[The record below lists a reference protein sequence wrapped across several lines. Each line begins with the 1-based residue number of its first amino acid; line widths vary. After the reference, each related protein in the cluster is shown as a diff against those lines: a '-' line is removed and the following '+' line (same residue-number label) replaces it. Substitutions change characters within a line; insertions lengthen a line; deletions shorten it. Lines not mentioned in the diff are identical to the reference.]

1 MRNSRSFILVSLC
14 CAAFL
19 CILSGCRASKPTSS
33 ISPAENQVKNYPKT
47 AEGEVEAMIDSYKT
61 WSDVTMSF
69 RCNLRS
75 PKSISVSGKATMIRG
90 SEIKLSLRMLGF
102 EVAGLYANSDSIYV
116 YEKLN
121 HTMIVESMDRLTAA
135 TGLDINGVQDLLLGH
150 ITNPTDRSNSTAG
163 FKITSDDNNIL
174 LTLKGRGY
182 NMTYTLLRGEVCSL
196 SALDVEAP
204 GKGQAACK
212 YSAPYL
218 TEAGPVSP
226 TADFNAKFGK
236 ISVEAALSW
245 SLETA
250 SWNKGLQPSPN
261 LPKGYRRITATQLV
275 KSLGTF

>member
-19 CILSGCRASKPTSS
+19 CILSGCRSSKPASS
-33 ISPAENQVKNYPKT
+33 SLPTENQVKNYPKT
-47 AEGEVEAMIDSYKT
+47 AEGEVEAMIDSYKM
-61 WSDVTMSF
+61 WSDVAMSF

-102 EVAGLYANSDSIYV
+102 EVAGLYVNSDSIYV

-150 ITNPTDRSNSTAG
+150 ITNPNDRANPTAN

-174 LTLKGRGY
+174 LTLKGKGY
-182 NMTYTLLRGEVCSL
+182 NMTYTLLRSTPCSL
-196 SALDVEAP
+196 SALEVEAP
-204 GKGQAACK
+204 GKGLAACK

-226 TADFNAKFGK
+226 TADINAKFGK
-236 ISVEAALSW
+236 ISLEAGLNW

-250 SWNKGLQPSPN
+250 AWNKDLKVSPN
-261 LPKGYRRITATQLV
+261 PPKGYRRISATQLI